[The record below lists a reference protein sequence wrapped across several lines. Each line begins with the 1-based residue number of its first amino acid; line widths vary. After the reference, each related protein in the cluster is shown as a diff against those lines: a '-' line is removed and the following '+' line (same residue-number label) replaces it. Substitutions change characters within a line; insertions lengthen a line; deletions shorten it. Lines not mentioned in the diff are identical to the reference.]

1 MDFNNMVDDREL
13 IVVPTET
20 RFHLEKT
27 STYTKAFSIVG
38 FIFGA
43 ILVLASLGVLFGGSA
58 VASSIPGMGG
68 LGLLGG
74 GIFMFIGLLMLAF
87 TAVFIF
93 LMVKLM
99 RFSTL
104 SASSI
109 MKEDNQELEAAL
121 KELKTYFVVSGILAI
136 VFIATFILS
145 MIAFGGMIMGLAG
158 GGLGL

>member
-27 STYTKAFSIVG
+27 GTYTKIISIVG
-38 FIFGA
+38 FVFGA
-43 ILVLASLGVLFGGSA
+43 ILALASLGVLFGGSA

-74 GIFMFIGLLMLAF
+74 GVFMFIGLLMLGF

-109 MKEDNQELEAAL
+109 MKEDNLELEAAL
-121 KELKTYFVVSGILAI
+121 KEMKTYFIGCGILAI
-136 VFIATFILS
+136 VLIATFLLS
-145 MIAFGGMIMGLAG
+145 MIAFGGMIMSLAG
-158 GGLGL
+158 GGLGV

>member
-1 MDFNNMVDDREL
+1 MVDDREL

-27 STYTKAFSIVG
+27 GTYTKIISIVG
-38 FIFGA
+38 FVFGA
-43 ILVLASLGVLFGGSA
+43 LFALVSLGVLFGGSA
-58 VASSIPGMGG
+58 VARSIPGMAE

-87 TAVFIF
+87 TAVIIF

-109 MKEDNQELEAAL
+109 MKEDNLELEAAF
-121 KELKTYFVVSGILAI
+121 KELKTYFVVGGIIAI
-136 VFIATFILS
+136 VMIATILLS
-145 MIAFGGMIMGLAG
+145 MIAFGGMIMSLAG
-158 GGLGL
+158 GGLGV

>member
-1 MDFNNMVDDREL
+1 MVDDREL

-27 STYTKAFSIVG
+27 GTYTKIISIVG
-38 FIFGA
+38 FVFGA
-43 ILVLASLGVLFGGSA
+43 ILALASLGVLFGGSA

-74 GIFMFIGLLMLAF
+74 GVFMFIGLLMLAF

-109 MKEDNQELEAAL
+109 MKEDNLELEAAL
-121 KELKTYFVVSGILAI
+121 KEMKTYFIGCGILAI
-136 VFIATFILS
+136 VLIATFLLS
-145 MIAFGGMIMGLAG
+145 MIAFGGMIMSLAG
-158 GGLGL
+158 GGLGV